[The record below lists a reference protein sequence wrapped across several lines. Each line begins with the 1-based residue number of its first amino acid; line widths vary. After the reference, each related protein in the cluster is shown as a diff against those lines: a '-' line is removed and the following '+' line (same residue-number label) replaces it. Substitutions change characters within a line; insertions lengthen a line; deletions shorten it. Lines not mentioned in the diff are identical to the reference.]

1 MPVTNENQSFT
12 GSKGDP
18 LRPIMVEKHAVRRVE
33 DKTRA
38 GFDYLSD
45 YDYSPDVGIRVF
57 YDIEGVDVATWTQ
70 EPHLDI
76 HCNLKGKRDP
86 TTVELTRVESQ
97 GGAFKVFDFF
107 AAVGVLYNCSAGELA
122 PSRHALESAQRETFV
137 KLRFVADESGDDVY
151 FNDYDRVMP
160 PPGRTDAFDS
170 MDEIEQA
177 LRDQFLDDY
186 AAGYQKKFRP
196 ELIDGGFSEGDED
209 PTVPGGNGAPDPSS
223 TKPASSSGRVG
234 DEDAFEPDD
243 DLPF

>member
-33 DKTRA
+33 DKTHS

-57 YDIEGVDVATWTQ
+57 YDIEGVDVTTWTG

-76 HCNLKGKRDP
+76 HGNLKGERDP
-86 TTVELTRVESQ
+86 STGVLTRVESQ

-107 AAVGVLYNCSAGELA
+107 AAVGVLYNCSAGEVA
-122 PSRHALESAQRETFV
+122 PSRRALENAQGETFV

-160 PPGRTDAFDS
+160 PPERTDAFDS
-170 MDEIEQA
+170 MDEIEQT

-186 AAGYQKKFRP
+186 AAGYQEAFRP

-209 PTVPGGNGAPDPSS
+209 PTVPGGDGATPSAS
-223 TKPASSSGRVG
+223 KPAATGE